1 MKIAIDPGHKCPP
14 DTGAEGF
21 LIEQDLN
28 QDIYNE
34 LSWLL
39 IDAGVEVVN
48 CRPTTRVKSVTE
60 SLSRRCAIANAA
72 KADYF
77 ISIHHNAGGGTGSEI
92 FAISP
97 EGKKLAASV
106 LAPLCALGFRNR
118 GVKER
123 GFLVLRKTNMPAI
136 LIEVCFIDN
145 AADCQLWEK
154 LKAKQIA
161 SAIFKGLDDCL
172 QITSQ
177 S

>member
-1 MKIAIDPGHKCPP
+1 MKIAIDPGHLRHP

-28 QDIYNE
+28 KLIADE

-48 CRPTTRVKSVTE
+48 CLPSAPVQTVVE
-60 SLSRRCAIANAA
+60 SLKRRCAIANAA

-77 ISIHHNAGGGTGSEI
+77 ISIHHNAGGGSGSEI
-92 FAISP
+92 FAISAA
-97 EGKKLAASV
+97 GKKLAKSV
-106 LAPLCALGFRNR
+106 LDNLCALGFRNR
-118 GVKER
+118 GVKEL

-154 LKAKQIA
+154 LKAEQIA
-161 SAIFKGLDDCL
+161 TAIFKGLDDCL